1 MKRLILFIMALFSLA
16 ACNTNPKVVTV
27 QVDTTS
33 STPAVSYSSSES
45 SSKYEATTSESE
57 PLIKEYTTD
66 ALRIMEDTT
75 KAIWKENI
83 PENPYTEP
91 DADGVRYSNYTVE
104 GTDPDLGVSLL
115 EFQRI
120 ENFPNYLFILQPPT
134 VCTLDNKDA
143 MVMFMVTSNCLHV
156 LCVYDY
162 YEDDTVIV
170 NFEAG
175 PYKAFI

>member
-1 MKRLILFIMALFSLA
+1 MKRLILFIMALFGLV

-27 QVDTTS
+27 QVDNTS
-33 STPAVSYSSSES
+33 STPAVSYTHSES
-45 SSKYEATTSESE
+45 FIEPETSTSEPE
-57 PLIKEYTTD
+57 DLIKEYTTD

-75 KAIWKENI
+75 KAIWKEDI

-91 DADGVRYSNYTVE
+91 DVDGVMYSNYTVE
-104 GTDPDLGVSLL
+104 GVDPDLGVSLL

-134 VCTLDNKDA
+134 ECTVDNEEA

-162 YEDDTVIV
+162 YEGSTVTIK
-170 NFEAG
+170 FEAG

>member
-1 MKRLILFIMALFSLA
+1 MKRLVLFIMALFSLV
-16 ACNTNPKVVTV
+16 ACNTNTKVATV

-33 STPAVSYSSSES
+33 SASVISYVSSES
-45 SSKYEATTSESE
+45 SIEPETSTSEPE
-57 PLIKEYTTD
+57 DLIKEYTTD

-104 GTDPDLGVSLL
+104 GVDPDLRVSLL

-120 ENFPNYLFILQPPT
+120 ENFPNYLFILQPLTACT
-134 VCTLDNKDA
+134 VDNKEA
-143 MVMFMVTSNCLHV
+143 MVMFMVTSNWLHV

-162 YEDDTVIV
+162 YEGSTVAIK
-170 NFEAG
+170 FEAG